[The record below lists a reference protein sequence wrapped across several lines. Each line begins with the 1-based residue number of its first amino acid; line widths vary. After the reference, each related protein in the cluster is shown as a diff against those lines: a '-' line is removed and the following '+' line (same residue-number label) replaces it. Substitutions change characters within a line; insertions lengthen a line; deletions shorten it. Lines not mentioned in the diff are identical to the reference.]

1 MIAENLGWNF
11 LCQPEML
18 FIYSPRKTHPISDSL
33 GKFYPQGVKFVKKV
47 KFLHLTNLNYVPRL
61 IPATRKRTMS
71 FLAFAVA
78 GLVLFMKGFTWNSSS
93 LVSVP
98 YKSAPKKMVPA
109 DTTLHQL
116 HIH

>member
-1 MIAENLGWNF
+1 
-11 LCQPEML
+11 
-18 FIYSPRKTHPISDSL
+18 
-33 GKFYPQGVKFVKKV
+33 
-47 KFLHLTNLNYVPRL
+47 
-61 IPATRKRTMS
+61 MS

-98 YKSAPKKMVPA
+98 YMSAPKKMVPA